1 MVFTKFSLIVLLT
14 LSSAFAQTRFS
25 SKSCLDAHY
34 KMKMVQKGPLF
45 GLLKQEFVIDKK
57 DCIVHITHQKYL
69 PKEWFVDV
77 CREPVHI
84 KVTSATGVDV
94 AKKES
99 DCLHVD
105 KTKDT
110 SDFCSQYFDMMDV
123 IQDDGLIFAEG
134 DRDNLSSDHGKTYCS
149 YLLMKKYLNE
159 SVVFSRYTEVPDLF
173 TEKVKDAPA
182 PGLVPKPMPEIKKE
196 DQETKLAPS
205 PEKKLDK
212 NLGLTK
218 GVL

>member
-1 MVFTKFSLIVLLT
+1 MAFTKFSFILLLT
-14 LSSAFAQTRFS
+14 FSSAFAQTRFS
-25 SKSCLDAHY
+25 PKSCLDASY

-57 DCIVHITHQKYL
+57 NCLVHITHKKYL

-94 AKKES
+94 AKKEAE
-99 DCLHVD
+99 CIHVD

-110 SDFCSQYFDMMDV
+110 SDFCSQYFDLMEV

-134 DRDNLSSDHGKTYCS
+134 DRDNLDSDHGKTYCT
-149 YLLMKKYLNE
+149 YLLLKKYLNE
-159 SVVFSRYTEVPDLF
+159 SAVFSRYTDVPDIFL
-173 TEKVKDAPA
+173 EKPKENPATTPVPA
-182 PGLVPKPMPEIKKE
+182 PVPESEVELKKE
-196 DQETKLAPS
+196 NQEAKIATPPVTS
-205 PEKKLDK
+205 SVS
-212 NLGLTK
+212 TF
-218 GVL
+218 

>member
-14 LSSAFAQTRFS
+14 LSSAYAQTRFS
-25 SKSCLDAHY
+25 SKSCLDATY

-45 GLLKQEFVIDKK
+45 GLLKQEFIIDKK
-57 DCIVHITHQKYL
+57 GCIVHISHKKYL

-94 AKKES
+94 AKKEAE
-99 DCLHVD
+99 CINVD
-105 KTKDT
+105 KSKDT
-110 SDFCSQYFDMMDV
+110 SDFCAQYFDMMDV

-149 YLLMKKYLNE
+149 YLLMRKYLND
-159 SVVFSRYTEVPDLF
+159 SVVFSRYTDIQDIFL
-173 TEKVKDAPA
+173 EKAKDVQAPVV
-182 PGLVPKPMPEIKKE
+182 VPKPEVEVKKE
-196 DQETKLAPS
+196 DQEAKLSPPPVPS
-205 PEKKLDK
+205 K
-212 NLGLTK
+212 TSTF
-218 GVL
+218 

>member
-1 MVFTKFSLIVLLT
+1 MVFTKFSLVLL
-14 LSSAFAQTRFS
+14 LAISSAFAQQTRFS
-25 SKSCLDAHY
+25 PKSCLDSSY
-34 KMKMVQKGPLF
+34 NMKMVQKGPLF
-45 GLLKQEFVIDKK
+45 GLLKQEFIIDKK
-57 DCIVHITHQKYL
+57 NCIVHITHKKYL

-94 AKKES
+94 AKKENN
-99 DCLHVD
+99 CLNVD

-134 DRDNLSSDHGKTYCS
+134 DRDNLASNHGKTYCT

-159 SVVFSRYTEVPDLF
+159 SVVFSRYTEVPDIFEGPKPLP
-173 TEKVKDAPA
+173 VDQI
-182 PGLVPKPMPEIKKE
+182 VPKPEVEVKKE
-196 DQETKLAPS
+196 DQEAKVITPLPAVKETVKTL
-205 PEKKLDK
+205 
-212 NLGLTK
+212 
-218 GVL
+218 